1 MGEEEPMTWPPAGG
15 DQDPGQP
22 PYGQPPYGPGGYPG
36 QHPRDTTNIMAILAL
51 VFAFVFAP
59 AGIVLGHFARRQIR
73 LTGERGSRLAMAGLV
88 LGYVFT
94 AIGLLLCCGLLALLI
109 SASRDSGTR

>member
-1 MGEEEPMTWPPAGG
+1 MTWPPPEG
-15 DQDPGQP
+15 DQNPGQP
-22 PYGQPPYGPGGYPG
+22 VYGQPYGPDGYPG
-36 QHPRDTTNIMAILAL
+36 QYRQDTTNIMAILAL
-51 VFAFVFAP
+51 IFAFVFAP